1 MLGKTKGTIEQL
13 EPVVAWDPPP
23 CYVSHFSKL
32 REGYTAAKVGA
43 SSVIAGRSREHNPSF
58 TAQQTAPV
66 RAVSSLCVA
75 CWPLPACLLPS
86 QRRGHSGHGVQA
98 FTVP

>member
-32 REGYTAAKVGA
+32 REGYAAAKVCF
-43 SSVIAGRSREHNPSF
+43 SS
-58 TAQQTAPV
+58 
-66 RAVSSLCVA
+66 
-75 CWPLPACLLPS
+75 
-86 QRRGHSGHGVQA
+86 
-98 FTVP
+98 